1 MALTKVIGSGI
12 GTVTNQFADANM
24 ATGSVIQVKNVDV
37 HAQVSITATS
47 YAAVS
52 GLSIAFTCSSASNKI
67 LIITDM
73 QTYKNNTTD
82 NDGFELGVAAA
93 GTAINYFNGYNI
105 RGAGVNVGSYG
116 TVGNS
121 FYYHPNSTSA
131 ITYTVIARSTA
142 GGAFLINANNASGA
156 ALDAAN
162 QSSTSTFTIM
172 EVVV

>member
-12 GTVTNQFADANM
+12 GTVTNQFVDANLP
-24 ATGSVIQVKNVDV
+24 AGSIIQVANVDA
-37 HAQVSITATS
+37 HAQIAVTGTS
-47 YAAVS
+47 YANMS
-52 GLSIAFTCSSASNKI
+52 GYSIAFTCSSASNKI
-67 LIITDM
+67 LIITTM

-82 NDGFELGVAAA
+82 NDGFELGVAAG
-93 GTAINYFNGYNI
+93 GTAINYINGYNI

-121 FYYHPNSTSA
+121 FYYHPNSTSE

-156 ALDAAN
+156 ALNATS
-162 QSSTSTFTIM
+162 QSSTSSFTIM